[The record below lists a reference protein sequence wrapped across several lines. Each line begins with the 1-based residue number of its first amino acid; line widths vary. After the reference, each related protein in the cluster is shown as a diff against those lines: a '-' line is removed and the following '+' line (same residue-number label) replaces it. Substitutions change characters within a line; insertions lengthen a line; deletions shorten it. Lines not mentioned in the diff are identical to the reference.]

1 MALTIPT
8 SLKCYSNRGIDN
20 FYNTCYANTS
30 FQAVLGSAVFY
41 MLPPM
46 TAADQSLQRNI
57 SEARR
62 EMVVDTNQCLSF
74 NWNQFNF

>member
-1 MALTIPT
+1 
-8 SLKCYSNRGIDN
+8 
-20 FYNTCYANTS
+20 
-30 FQAVLGSAVFY
+30 